1 MPLDHQVV
9 ITGRVAADIVRVL
22 VGGAVVPIVDGH
34 YETTVAVSRKVV
46 AITAIDRD
54 GREWTRT
61 IQMGAVAGAV
71 G

>member
-1 MPLDHQVV
+1 MSLELHVV
-9 ITGRVAADIVRVL
+9 ITGRVAADIERVL
-22 VGGAVVPIVDGH
+22 IDGLEVPIIDGR
-34 YETTVAVSRKVV
+34 YEKDVPVTQGVV

-61 IQMGAVAGAV
+61 LLMSAAAGAV

>member
-1 MPLDHQVV
+1 MPLALQVTIAGSV
-9 ITGRVAADIVRVL
+9 SSDIERVL
-22 VGGAVVPIVDGH
+22 VGGVETPITNGK
-34 YETTVAVSRKVV
+34 YETTVPVSRKVV

-61 IQMGAVAGAV
+61 VQMSAVAGAP